1 MERNTGKCLNE
12 TQLCLPVDA
21 FIVSWQVIKNS
32 ARNKKKSRLSLFD
45 KPTHLSAL
53 LKKTSIFVFLVH

>member
-1 MERNTGKCLNE
+1 MERNTGKSLNE

-32 ARNKKKSRLSLFD
+32 ARNKKKSWLSLFEKQRNQSGEFYFPD
-45 KPTHLSAL
+45 EC
-53 LKKTSIFVFLVH
+53 LVAR